1 MLQNQLLG
9 FFERFDADL
18 RLTPFHISLYLALL
32 HQWQRSS
39 FADHL
44 ILNKKAMQ
52 QHSRIGSPHTL
63 YRCLKELS
71 MWGYIAYSA
80 NKNPVL
86 GSSITIH
93 RLTPKVSSSGG
104 PAGNKTVDR
113 KPNIPPEQATVAEF
127 FREMGYP
134 SLEAQKFFNHFQS
147 NGWRVGGKAPMRD
160 WQAAARNWII
170 NSQSFTKTPAQQP
183 LNLSTPKSY
192 DEPL

>member
-9 FFERFDADL
+9 FFQRIDADL

-32 HQWQRSS
+32 HQWQHSA
-39 FADHL
+39 FAGQL
-44 ILNKKAMQ
+44 ILNKRTLQ
-52 QHSRIGSPHTL
+52 QHSRIGSSHTL
-63 YRCLKELS
+63 YRCMKELS
-71 MWGYIAYSA
+71 TWGYITYSA

-86 GSSITIH
+86 GSSITILC
-93 RLTPKVSSSGG
+93 LTPKSSGSG
-104 PAGNKTVDR
+104 EPAGSQAADR
-113 KPNIPPEQATVAEF
+113 KPKIPPEQSAVADF

-134 SLEAQKFFNHFQS
+134 LLEAQKFFNHFQS

-170 NSQSFTKTPAQQP
+170 NCQSFTKTPTQQQ
-183 LNLSTPKSY
+183 LNLSIPKSY

>member
-9 FFERFDADL
+9 FFERFDTDL

-39 FADHL
+39 FAGQL

-80 NKNPVL
+80 SKNPVL

-93 RLTPKVSSSGG
+93 RLTPKASGSG
-104 PAGNKTVDR
+104 EPAVTNTAER
-113 KPNIPPEQATVAEF
+113 KSRIPPEQAAVADY

-170 NSQSFTKTPAQQP
+170 NSQSFTKTQTQQP